1 MASVDTNADPVPRL
15 VPAPGCSVPAS
26 KDQLMNAMRSA
37 TKALNLD
44 APSTQRVLSR
54 LSERLDGI
62 LARGQALPSLGR
74 FDMAA
79 VSLLPAYTARPVQR
93 APSQQVGSPRPGR
106 GR

>member
-26 KDQLMNAMRSA
+26 KEQLMNAMRSGL
-37 TKALNLD
+37 KAMNLD
-44 APSTQRVLSR
+44 ANSAQRVLSR
-54 LSERLDGI
+54 LSERLDGM
-62 LARGQALPSLGR
+62 LARGQELPSLGR

-79 VSLLPAYTARPVQR
+79 VSQRPAYTARPVQQGQ
-93 APSQQVGSPRPGR
+93 AQQVGQPRPGR